1 MPHPGREERRAAS
14 PRPPRTVPVHPLRA
28 ATTLVAAAALVLPV
42 SLAAPASAS
51 AGSAPADAPRAF
63 LPAPT
68 GDHPVGT
75 TDLHLVDEDR
85 EDVWVGGSRELMVT
99 LWYPA
104 RVDAGRTAPYMTEA
118 ESAAMVAELGLDL
131 PDDVLHDGVRT
142 NSRLN
147 MPPARTSGGFPLV
160 VLSPGAGLNRTE
172 LSSLAEELASHGFV
186 VAGVDHAHEAAPVE
200 FPDGLVTGCAA
211 CENGDWALGAVN
223 RAEDVS
229 FLLDRLTGPDPA
241 WRWSHVIDA
250 SRVGMAGHS
259 WGGSATAETLRS
271 VERVD
276 AGINLDGPYYPPVLD
291 EGLDKPLALIEN
303 DQGNAWNGV
312 EEMWPRL
319 EGWRQWIRLEGSGH
333 SNGIDRG
340 VLMEQLGLTGMLSPE
355 QWRAQF
361 GDLPVEHGLDLVRTY
376 SVAFFD
382 HHLRGGDQPLLEDPG
397 SFHPEL
403 VVVDPDGA

>member
-200 FPDGLVTGCAA
+200 FPTGWSPGAPRA
-211 CENGDWALGAVN
+211 RTGTGHWARSTAP
-223 RAEDVS
+223 RTS
-229 FLLDRLTGPDPA
+229 PSSWTGSPA
-241 WRWSHVIDA
+241 RT
-250 SRVGMAGHS
+250 RP
-259 WGGSATAETLRS
+259 GG
-271 VERVD
+271 
-276 AGINLDGPYYPPVLD
+276 G
-291 EGLDKPLALIEN
+291 
-303 DQGNAWNGV
+303 
-312 EEMWPRL
+312 
-319 EGWRQWIRLEGSGH
+319 
-333 SNGIDRG
+333 
-340 VLMEQLGLTGMLSPE
+340 
-355 QWRAQF
+355 
-361 GDLPVEHGLDLVRTY
+361 RT
-376 SVAFFD
+376 
-382 HHLRGGDQPLLEDPG
+382 
-397 SFHPEL
+397 
-403 VVVDPDGA
+403 